1 MVRSELMKGLW
12 IATVS
17 AIITLASIGYAAEAE
32 VPAWK
37 KATPG
42 TQAFLGDDGGGV
54 NTATVCDTAD
64 HYRPLILQ
72 PSATRSITIGTGSSM
87 STRAAV
93 KPFNTTCTLS

>member
-1 MVRSELMKGLW
+1 MKGLW

-17 AIITLASIGYAAEAE
+17 AIITFASIGYAAEAE

-42 TQAFLGDDGGGV
+42 THAFLGDDGGGV

-64 HYRPLILQ
+64 RWPLVSYCASTNGATPDAHPGASDTEGDRTTKQ
-72 PSATRSITIGTGSSM
+72 GEFWAQSAS
-87 STRAAV
+87 
-93 KPFNTTCTLS
+93 